1 MSQLIQIK
9 QRIKAIKVIKKITH
23 AMRLISMS
31 SRLKMMKNSENLQS
45 FRNEITPLLCSLEQ
59 KYTVAPVSQTHVK
72 NIIILIASEKGLCG
86 NFNTTI
92 FNYFHK
98 QIQDKINQ
106 HTFIAI
112 GKQAATFLTQNN
124 IPIDAQFDKLN
135 SHQLENAA
143 SFLYEYLLKN
153 KNEYNTVTC
162 FYNHSKTFFV
172 QEPQK
177 YQLLP
182 TAPQKNCQI
191 SQSIDIEDYYW
202 AQKPEDVIECIFQS
216 LLKLN
221 ILYILA
227 QSIIAEQSARFLSM
241 DSSTRNAENLLKKM
255 NLEYNKIRQTKITKE
270 LAELMSSF

>member
-45 FRNEITPLLCSLEQ
+45 FRNEITPLLCSLEE
-59 KYTVAPVSQTHVK
+59 KYTAPTTIQHNPT

-86 NFNTTI
+86 TFNSTI
-92 FNYFHK
+92 FSYFQNHTK
-98 QIQDKINQ
+98 DQIHS
-106 HTFIAI
+106 HTFITI
-112 GKQAATFLTQNN
+112 GKQAGDFLVKQN
-124 IPIDAQFDKLN
+124 IPVAARFDKLN

-143 SFLYEYLLKN
+143 TFLYEYLVQN
-153 KNEYNTVTC
+153 KNNYNTVTC

-182 TAPQKNCQI
+182 TAPQNNCNLT
-191 SQSIDIEDYYW
+191 SSIDVQDYHW
-202 AQKPEDVIECIFQS
+202 AQDPKDVIECIFQS

>member
-9 QRIKAIKVIKKITH
+9 QRIKAVKVIKKITH

-31 SRLKMMKNSENLQS
+31 SRLKMMKNAENLES

-59 KYTVAPVSQTHVK
+59 KYTSLATIQSSST

-92 FNYFHK
+92 FTYFNNHAK
-98 QIQDKINQ
+98 EQIHNN
-106 HTFIAI
+106 TFIAI
-112 GKQAATFLTQNN
+112 GKQAAEFLTKQN
-124 IPIDAQFDKLN
+124 IPIAARFDKLN

-143 SFLYEYLLKN
+143 TFLYEYLVQN
-153 KNEYNTVTC
+153 KNNYQTVTC

-182 TAPQKNCQI
+182 TAPQNNCNI
-191 SQSIDIEDYYW
+191 TQSIDVDNYHW
-202 AQKPEDVIECIFQS
+202 AQDPQDVIECIFQS

-270 LAELMSSF
+270 LTELMSSF